1 MALLELL
8 AATESGDRSLLVSRD
23 VTDYKAL
30 WVADASVQLTWI

>member
-1 MALLELL
+1 MALCRLL
-8 AATESGDRSLLVSRD
+8 AATEPGDRSLLVSRD